1 MSEVS
6 TVGEVI
12 ELAITR
18 EVQAAQFYAEL
29 AERAVDPKMQSLF
42 EALGDEELA
51 HKARLEM
58 EMMKEG
64 LVVKSIGRLFEVGSP
79 DYVTEGE
86 MPPDL
91 DYREALDLAIRKE
104 RRSFRFYVTLANTVT
119 DDYIHEMLLEL
130 AEEEAR
136 HLVQFQLEYER
147 VLRKSH

>member
-6 TVGEVI
+6 TIGEVI

-18 EVQAAQFYAEL
+18 EVQAVQFYAEL
-29 AERAVDPKMQSLF
+29 AERVIDPKMQSLF
-42 EALGDEELA
+42 EALGEEELA

-64 LVVKSIGRLFEVGSP
+64 LVARSVGRLFEVESP
-79 DYVTEGE
+79 DYMAEGE
-86 MPPDL
+86 IPPDL
-91 DYREALDLAIRKE
+91 DYQGALDLAIRKE
-104 RRSFRFYVTLANTVT
+104 RRSFRLYVAMANAVT

-136 HLVQFQLEYER
+136 HLVQFQLEHER